1 MTTTN
6 GSKPTV
12 SNIKAQFQAMLAPTS
27 TAVSRKAWGI
37 DVSTIWLP
45 YFTAA
50 RTIGAVDEGELPDA
64 ALGAPFRLR
73 RDRDTNEVKFSQS
86 GRPMFTIAPQ
96 LNDMVN
102 RARDNYIA
110 GLMMQTRAVMDESGE
125 AYSAQVER
133 QQKAGQPID
142 AKEGFDLALAELAR
156 AEAAQL
162 AAELDPQPAA
172 APVVKAPRARKP
184 RAVQTT
190 PAPAP
195 EAPPVAA

>member
-1 MTTTN
+1 MTTNN

-12 SNIKAQFQAMLAPTS
+12 SSVKASFQAMLAPTS

-50 RTIGAVDEGELPDA
+50 RTIGAVDEGELHDA

-73 RDRDTNEVKFSQS
+73 RDKDTNEVKFSQS
-86 GRPMFTIAPQ
+86 GRPMFAVAPE
-96 LNDMVN
+96 LNGMVN

-110 GLMMQTRAVMDESGE
+110 GLLMQTRAVMDESGE

-133 QQKAGQPID
+133 QQKAGQPIND
-142 AKEGFDLALAELAR
+142 KEGFDLELAELAR
-156 AEAAQL
+156 AEAAHL
-162 AAELDPQPAA
+162 AAEDAQPAA
-172 APVVKAPRARKP
+172 APKARTPRAKKP
-184 RAVQTT
+184 RTVQAT

>member
-1 MTTTN
+1 MTTN
-6 GSKPTV
+6 GAKPIVSTV
-12 SNIKAQFQAMLAPTS
+12 KASFQAMLAPTS
-27 TAVSRKAWGI
+27 KTVSRKAWGI

-73 RDRDTNEVKFSQS
+73 RDKDTNEVKFSQS

-96 LNDMVN
+96 LNDLVN

-110 GLMMQTRAVMDESGE
+110 GLMMETRVVMDEAGD

-133 QQKAGQPID
+133 QYRAGQPIND
-142 AKEGFDLALAELAR
+142 KEQFDLAQAELTR
-156 AEAAQL
+156 QEMAEAAET
-162 AAELDPQPAA
+162 ATAV
-172 APVVKAPRARKP
+172 PVVKPPRARKP
-184 RAVQTT
+184 RAVKTI

-195 EAPPVAA
+195 EPPAVVA